1 MNTNTLRNR
10 RTKRTTV
17 TLEADVAD
25 YIQDALK
32 KDKSLKEKELINKL
46 LRTGIKNEI
55 SRPKT
60 TFRIKGFKSS
70 LAEGITAE
78 NIEKMLDEI

>member
-25 YIQDALK
+25 FIQDALR
-32 KDKSLKEKELINKL
+32 KDKNLKEKQLINKL
-46 LRTGIKNEI
+46 LRAGIKNE
-55 SRPKT
+55 SKRTKVE
-60 TFRIKGFKSS
+60 FKIKGFKSS
-70 LAEGITAE
+70 LAEGVNAE
-78 NIEKMLDEI
+78 ELEKMLDEI